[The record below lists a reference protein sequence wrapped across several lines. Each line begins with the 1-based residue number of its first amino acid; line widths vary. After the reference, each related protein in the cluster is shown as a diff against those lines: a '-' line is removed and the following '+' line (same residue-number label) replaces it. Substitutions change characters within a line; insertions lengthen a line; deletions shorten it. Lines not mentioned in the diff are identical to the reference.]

1 MIRIYDEASGAVY
14 GTITEAQL
22 QALMGQLEEESLE
35 DTDYYINQATVDML
49 ADKKVDPELVAFL
62 RKALGERE
70 DMDIR
75 WARE

>member
-1 MIRIYDEASGAVY
+1 MIKVYDQTSGRVY

-22 QALMGQLEEESLE
+22 QALVNQLEEESRE
-35 DTDYYINQATVDML
+35 DRDYYINAATVDMFEE
-49 ADKKVDPELVAFL
+49 KGVDAELVALL
-62 RKALGERE
+62 RNALGDRE

>member
-1 MIRIYDEASGAVY
+1 MIKIYDQTTGRVF

-22 QALMGQLEEESLE
+22 QALINQLEEESRE
-35 DTDYYINQATVDML
+35 DKDYYINAATIDLFEEKGVD
-49 ADKKVDPELVAFL
+49 AGLVTLL
-62 RKALGERE
+62 RNALGDRE

>member
-1 MIRIYDEASGAVY
+1 MIKVYDQGSGRTY

-22 QALMGQLEEESLE
+22 QALMSQLEEESRE
-35 DTDYYINQATVDML
+35 DRDYYINAATLDML
-49 ADKKVDPELVAFL
+49 EENGADAGLVTLL
-62 RKALGERE
+62 RNALGDRE

>member
-1 MIRIYDEASGAVY
+1 MIRIYDEATGTVF

-22 QALMGQLEEESLE
+22 QVLFDQLEEESPE
-35 DTDYYINQATVDML
+35 DTDYYINAATIDMFEER
-49 ADKKVDPELVAFL
+49 KVDPGLVALL
-62 RKALGERE
+62 RKALGDRE